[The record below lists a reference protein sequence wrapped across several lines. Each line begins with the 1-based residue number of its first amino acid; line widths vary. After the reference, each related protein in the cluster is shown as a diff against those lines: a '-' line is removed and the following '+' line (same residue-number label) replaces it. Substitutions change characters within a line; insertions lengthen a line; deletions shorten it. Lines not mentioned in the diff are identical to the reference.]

1 MNILLLYC
9 HPRADSYA
17 HALKD
22 TVLAAL
28 EKGGHAVDL
37 FDLYG
42 ENFQPILTADERLR
56 YNDPTQNRQGIEADI
71 ARLQRADALVF
82 VYPTWWYGLPAM
94 LKGWFDRI
102 WAPGVAFEINGG
114 VIKPLTTNIRHI
126 GVITT
131 MGAPWWFAW
140 FVGHPGRMFL
150 SRGLRAIC
158 APRCS
163 FTWRALDRMD
173 ATTPAQRQV
182 FLEKVR
188 KTFEKF

>member
-1 MNILLLYC
+1 
-9 HPRADSYA
+9 
-17 HALKD
+17 
-22 TVLAAL
+22 
-28 EKGGHAVDL
+28 
-37 FDLYG
+37 
-42 ENFQPILTADERLR
+42 
-56 YNDPTQNRQGIEADI
+56 
-71 ARLQRADALVF
+71 
-82 VYPTWWYGLPAM
+82 
-94 LKGWFDRI
+94 
-102 WAPGVAFEINGG
+102 
-114 VIKPLTTNIRHI
+114 
-126 GVITT
+126 